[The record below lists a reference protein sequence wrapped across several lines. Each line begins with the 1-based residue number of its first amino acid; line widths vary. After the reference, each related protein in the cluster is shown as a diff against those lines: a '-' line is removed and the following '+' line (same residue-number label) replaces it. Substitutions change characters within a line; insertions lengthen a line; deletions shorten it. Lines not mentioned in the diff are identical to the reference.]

1 MNVAAPAGGNR
12 PASASPIQR
21 RYPAAPLVGAA
32 AVVLDAAGAVLLIQ
46 RARPPQAG
54 SWGLPGGLVDL
65 GERLT
70 DGAAREVKEE
80 CGIEVAIRAIVG
92 AFEPIYFD
100 AEGQVEYHYVVVD
113 FWADYLSGQARPGDD
128 AAAVAWVALA
138 DLEGYDLN
146 PDTRRIIETAHTAWQ
161 AAHTGPV

>member
-1 MNVAAPAGGNR
+1 MNGVPPARGNR
-12 PASASPIQR
+12 PALAPPIQR

-46 RARPPQAG
+46 RARPPRAG

-70 DGAAREVKEE
+70 DGAAREVQEE

-128 AAAVAWVALA
+128 AAAVAWVALPDLDRY
-138 DLEGYDLN
+138 DLESA
-146 PDTRRIIETAHTAWQ
+146 TRRIIESAHTAWR
-161 AAHTGPV
+161 AAHARPV

>member
-1 MNVAAPAGGNR
+1 MNAAPPAGDNR
-12 PASASPIQR
+12 PAPPRPIQR

-32 AVVLDAAGAVLLIQ
+32 AVVMDAAGAVLLVQ
-46 RARPPQAG
+46 RAHPPRPG

-65 GERLT
+65 GERLS
-70 DGAAREVKEE
+70 DGAAREVQEE

-113 FWADYLSGQARPGDD
+113 FWADYLSGHARPGDD
-128 AAAVAWVALA
+128 AAAVAWVVLA
-138 DLEGYDLN
+138 DLDRYDLN
-146 PDTRRIIETAHTAWQ
+146 PETCRIIETAHTAWQ
-161 AAHTGPV
+161 AAHAGPE